1 MEIKISSLKQLEGTP
16 QSKEYSDLDIKPPN
30 KEVNIE
36 KKYHMK
42 LGSYEEAPKYLQ
54 DNEYIKSGYLI
65 YCNTFNKIF
74 KSFLILHNETI
85 NIWSH
90 LLGAIF
96 FLCLIFYTSIFITNI
111 KTQIFNIR
119 IDSSLVANKAKGL
132 KGESNIIMDNIYKTM
147 KEIENN
153 FKILDK
159 EIIYSKFFNK
169 INYLNDEIKNNT
181 LPSSSS
187 FSSEISSV
195 KESIIDLIK
204 LLPSLSQEKEIYLD
218 KYYNL
223 NLNNRKKK
231 KLVRWPLYIIILGAI
246 LCLSF
251 SATFHLLGLMNEKYY
266 NILSRFDYGGISL
279 LISGSCYPPYY
290 YFFYYSKFFRNF
302 YIVYITSFGI
312 GTFLYSLTDDFNKPT
327 RRSFRGILY
336 LVFGLCTSLPV
347 FHMTFFGSTIEGYSK
362 DINLFYWYLGGISY
376 VIGTFLY
383 ILRFPE
389 KKFPKTFDYFGAS
402 HQIFHVLVFFGA
414 LFHFMG
420 SLDAYNYRFRN
431 LKVN

>member
-1 MEIKISSLKQLEGTP
+1 MEIKISSLKQLERTP
-16 QSKEYSDLDIKPPN
+16 QSKEYSDFNIKLSTN
-30 KEVNIE
+30 EVNIE
-36 KKYHMK
+36 TKYNMK
-42 LGSYEEAPKYLQ
+42 LGSYEEAPKFLQ
-54 DNEYIKSGYLI
+54 DNEYIKNGYLI
-65 YCNTFNKIF
+65 YCNTFNKII

-96 FLCLIFYTSIFITNI
+96 FLCLIFYTSIFITNL
-111 KTQIFNIR
+111 KTQLANIR
-119 IDSSLVANKAKGL
+119 IDSSLFASKAKEI
-132 KGESNIIMDNIYKTM
+132 KGESNEVINNIYKLT
-147 KEIENN
+147 KEIESN
-153 FKILDK
+153 FKFLEK
-159 EIIYSKFFNK
+159 ENIYTKFFNK
-169 INYLNDEIKNNT
+169 INYLNEEIKNNT
-181 LPSSSS
+181 FPSTPS
-187 FSSEISSV
+187 FSSEISSL

-204 LLPSLSQEKEIYLD
+204 LDTSLSQENEIYLD
-218 KYYNL
+218 KNYNL

-231 KLVRWPLYIIILGAI
+231 KLARWPLYIIILGAI

-251 SATFHLLGLMNEKYY
+251 SATYHLFGLMNAKYA

-290 YFFYYSKFFRNF
+290 YFFYYAIFFRNF
-302 YIVYITSFGI
+302 YIIFITSFGI
-312 GTFLYSLTDDFNKPT
+312 GTFLYSLTDDFNKPK
-327 RRSFRGILY
+327 RRSLRGILY
-336 LVFGLCTSLPV
+336 LIFGLCTGLPIL
-347 FHMTFFGSTIEGYSK
+347 HMTFFGNTIKGYSK
-362 DINLFYWYLGGISY
+362 GIILNNWYFGGISY
-376 VIGTFLY
+376 IVGTFFY

-420 SLDAYNYRFRN
+420 SLDAYNFRFRN

>member
-1 MEIKISSLKQLEGTP
+1 MEIKINSLKQLEGTP
-16 QSKEYSDLDIKPPN
+16 QSKEYSDLDIKSSN

-132 KGESNIIMDNIYKTM
+132 KGESNVIMDNIYKTM

-159 EIIYSKFFNK
+159 EIITY
-169 INYLNDEIKNNT
+169 
-181 LPSSSS
+181 
-187 FSSEISSV
+187 
-195 KESIIDLIK
+195 
-204 LLPSLSQEKEIYLD
+204 
-218 KYYNL
+218 
-223 NLNNRKKK
+223 
-231 KLVRWPLYIIILGAI
+231 
-246 LCLSF
+246 
-251 SATFHLLGLMNEKYY
+251 
-266 NILSRFDYGGISL
+266 
-279 LISGSCYPPYY
+279 
-290 YFFYYSKFFRNF
+290 
-302 YIVYITSFGI
+302 
-312 GTFLYSLTDDFNKPT
+312 
-327 RRSFRGILY
+327 
-336 LVFGLCTSLPV
+336 
-347 FHMTFFGSTIEGYSK
+347 
-362 DINLFYWYLGGISY
+362 
-376 VIGTFLY
+376 
-383 ILRFPE
+383 
-389 KKFPKTFDYFGAS
+389 
-402 HQIFHVLVFFGA
+402 
-414 LFHFMG
+414 
-420 SLDAYNYRFRN
+420 
-431 LKVN
+431 

>member
-1 MEIKISSLKQLEGTP
+1 MEIKISSLKQLERTP
-16 QSKEYSDLDIKPPN
+16 QSKEYSDFNIKSSTN
-30 KEVNIE
+30 EINIE
-36 KKYHMK
+36 KKYNMK
-42 LGSYEEAPKYLQ
+42 LGSYEEAPKFLQ
-54 DNEYIKSGYLI
+54 DNEYIKNGYLI

-111 KTQIFNIR
+111 RTQISNIR
-119 IDSSLVANKAKGL
+119 IDSFLVANKVKKL
-132 KGESNIIMDNIYKTM
+132 KGEPSNIMDNIYKTM

-153 FKILDK
+153 FNSL
-159 EIIYSKFFNK
+159 
-169 INYLNDEIKNNT
+169 
-181 LPSSSS
+181 
-187 FSSEISSV
+187 

-204 LLPSLSQEKEIYLD
+204 LDPSLSQENEIYLD
-218 KYYNL
+218 KNYNL

-231 KLVRWPLYIIILGAI
+231 KLARWPLYIIILGAI

-251 SATFHLLGLMNEKYY
+251 SATFHLFGLMNAKYA

-290 YFFYYSKFFRNF
+290 YFFYYSIFFRNF
-302 YIVYITSFGI
+302 YIIFITSFGI

-327 RRSFRGILY
+327 RRSLRGILY
-336 LVFGLCTSLPV
+336 LIFGLCTGLPIL
-347 FHMTFFGSTIEGYSK
+347 HMAFFGHTIKGYSRE
-362 DINLFYWYLGGISY
+362 IILNNWYFGGISY
-376 VIGTFLY
+376 IVGTFFY

-389 KKFPKTFDYFGAS
+389 KKFPKTFDYVGAS

-420 SLDAYNYRFRN
+420 SLDAYNFRFRN
-431 LKVN
+431 LKVI

>member
-1 MEIKISSLKQLEGTP
+1 MEIKISSLKQLERTP
-16 QSKEYSDLDIKPPN
+16 QSKEYSDFNIKSSTN
-30 KEVNIE
+30 EINIE
-36 KKYHMK
+36 KKYNMK
-42 LGSYEEAPKYLQ
+42 LGSYEEAPKFLQ
-54 DNEYIKSGYLI
+54 DNEYIKNGYLI

-111 KTQIFNIR
+111 RTQISNIR
-119 IDSSLVANKAKGL
+119 IDSFLVANKVKKL
-132 KGESNIIMDNIYKTM
+132 KGEPSNIMDNIYKTM

-169 INYLNDEIKNNT
+169 INYLNDEMKNNT

-187 FSSEISSV
+187 FSSEISSL

-204 LLPSLSQEKEIYLD
+204 LDPSLSQEKEIYLD

-231 KLVRWPLYIIILGAI
+231 KLARWPLYVIILGAI

-251 SATFHLLGLMNEKYY
+251 SATFHLFGLMNEKYA

-279 LISGSCYPPYY
+279 LTSGSCYPPYY

-302 YIVYITSFGI
+302 YIVFITSFGI
-312 GTFLYSLTDDFNKPT
+312 GTFFYSLTDDFNKPT
-327 RRSFRGILY
+327 RRSLRGILY
-336 LVFGLCTSLPV
+336 LIFGLCTGLPV
-347 FHMTFFGSTIEGYSK
+347 LHMTFFGNTIEGYSK

-376 VIGTFLY
+376 VIGTFFY
-383 ILRFPE
+383 ILRLPE

-414 LFHFMG
+414 LFHFIG
-420 SLDAYNYRFRN
+420 SLDAYNFRFRN
-431 LKVN
+431 LKIN

>member
-16 QSKEYSDLDIKPPN
+16 QSKEYSDLDIKPSN
-30 KEVNIE
+30 NEVNIE

-65 YCNTFNKIF
+65 YCNTFNKIL

-111 KTQIFNIR
+111 RTQIVNIR
-119 IDSSLVANKAKGL
+119 NDSSLIANKAKEL
-132 KGESNIIMDNIYKTM
+132 KGESNVIMDNIYKTM

-169 INYLNDEIKNNT
+169 INYLNDEMKNNT

-187 FSSEISSV
+187 FSSEISSL

-204 LLPSLSQEKEIYLD
+204 LDPSLSQEKEIYLD

-231 KLVRWPLYIIILGAI
+231 KLARWPLYVIILGAI

-251 SATFHLLGLMNEKYY
+251 SATFHLFGLMNEKYA

-279 LISGSCYPPYY
+279 LTSGSCYPPYY

-302 YIVYITSFGI
+302 YIVFITSFGI
-312 GTFLYSLTDDFNKPT
+312 GTFFYSLTDDFNKPT
-327 RRSFRGILY
+327 RRSLRGILY
-336 LVFGLCTSLPV
+336 LIFGLCTGLPV
-347 FHMTFFGSTIEGYSK
+347 LHMTFFGNTIEGYSK

-376 VIGTFLY
+376 VIGTFFY
-383 ILRFPE
+383 ILRLPE

-420 SLDAYNYRFRN
+420 SLDAYNFRFRN
-431 LKVN
+431 LKIN